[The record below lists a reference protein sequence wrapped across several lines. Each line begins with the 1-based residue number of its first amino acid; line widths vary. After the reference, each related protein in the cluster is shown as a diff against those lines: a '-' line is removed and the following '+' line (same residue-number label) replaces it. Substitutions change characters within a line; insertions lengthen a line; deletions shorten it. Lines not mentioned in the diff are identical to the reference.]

1 MQKDIDYIPQDD
13 EIEELR
19 QRILAAKDTEEESL
33 RHANEE
39 LMTHFIYNSVN
50 IAGDRVSRVN
60 TMRTLKNIDSLA
72 DPTLKV
78 ALEILGL
85 RDAYNK
91 MLTIAEQ
98 SAIQTQ
104 DVADMHRLFYR
115 RIDETAAGLIR
126 PDTERRN
133 YEAELNDFLQWLN
146 DNHNTECFHTA
157 ATAYRR
163 YIYMHPFKGGNG
175 HLARLI
181 LALTMHKYRY
191 PAIVIPNKWKAE
203 YDSLIKNYDEDTF
216 ADFLRKCC
224 LATLNIAVSNLGT
237 TYSDRKTRHIRGINP
252 ETEIL
257 EHIRQN
263 PGIKSIDMKKYF
275 PKISYTKMTRIIRAL
290 REEGKIIFKGATKS
304 GGYYAGE

>member
-98 SAIQTQ
+98 PAIQTQ

-203 YDSLIKNYDEDTF
+203 YDTLIKNYDEDAF
-216 ADFLRKCC
+216 ADFEAEDGDMILS
-224 LATLNIAVSNLGT
+224 ADDFT
-237 TYSDRKTRHIRGINP
+237 TF
-252 ETEIL
+252 E
-257 EHIRQN
+257 
-263 PGIKSIDMKKYF
+263 
-275 PKISYTKMTRIIRAL
+275 
-290 REEGKIIFKGATKS
+290 S
-304 GGYYAGE
+304 GGWGAMGDLVEMTPGHGYMYYSASDEVKYLVIQTGM